1 MLTRTTRWRFLHLL
15 LALALVLAACGGD
28 DDTTETTAADTTTT
42 TAAPADDGGE
52 EETTTTTEAEPED
65 MTPIRIGTLTSLTG
79 NFTPWGVQV
88 RDGMQLA
95 VDDINAAGGV
105 DGRMLELVVADDQSN
120 AEEGAN
126 AFERLV
132 ESDGVIAIGGIISS
146 DVGLNTARLA
156 EEFEIPLFLVK
167 AGAEAILTTDS
178 RYTFRTCLPSA
189 PMVAGPVLQYAQDQG
204 VDRVGAI
211 IADYGWGRA
220 IEAALVD
227 TFTDSG
233 IELQIEV
240 APIGEQDFATYLR
253 SLEQFD
259 PGLIVATGH
268 PPGAGPITVQSADL
282 GFDVPIAGAYTPRSL
297 VVGGVAE
304 AAIGRYSDFACADY
318 FSDEYQE
325 LARHYLE
332 ASDNAFMEDD
342 AVAGYGIVTMVAD
355 AVGAVGDDPV
365 AISEYLHGQSYD
377 LPGYAFTVSWTEF
390 GELASAQPLFTT
402 TAGEG
407 APEGVNEAGTWYP
420 EFLLLP
426 EPLEPYV
433 P

>member
-1 MLTRTTRWRFLHLL
+1 MLKRTTRWRFLHLL

-28 DDTTETTAADTTTT
+28 DDTTETTGGDTTT
-42 TAAPADDGGE
+42 TAAPADDGETE
-52 EETTTTTEAEPED
+52 EETTTTTEAEAED

-156 EEFEIPLFLVK
+156 EEFGIPLFLVK

-325 LARHYLE
+325 LARRYLE
-332 ASDNAFMEDD
+332 TSDNVFMEDD

-355 AVGAVGDDPV
+355 AVGAVGDDPA

>member
-42 TAAPADDGGE
+42 AAPADDGGGE
-52 EETTTTTEAEPED
+52 EETTTTTEAEPEE

-355 AVGAVGDDPV
+355 AVGVVGDDPV

>member
-1 MLTRTTRWRFLHLL
+1 MFGKTTRWPFLSLL
-15 LALALVLAACGGD
+15 LTLALVLAACGEDSG
-28 DDTTETTAADTTTT
+28 TTETTAAATTT
-42 TAAPADDGGE
+42 TATEPADDGD
-52 EETTTTTEAEPED
+52 EETTTTASEPAD
-65 MTPIRIGTLTSLTG
+65 TSPIRIGTLTSLTG

-105 DGRMLELVVADDQSN
+105 DGRTLELVVSDDQSN
-120 AEEGAN
+120 AEEGAS

-132 ESDGVIAIGGIISS
+132 EADEVIAVGGIISS

-156 EEFEIPLFLVK
+156 EEFGIPLFLIK
-167 AGAEAILTTDS
+167 AGSQAILTTDS

-220 IEAALVD
+220 IESALVD
-227 TFTDSG
+227 TFEGSG

-268 PPGAGPITVQSADL
+268 PPGSGPITVQSAAL

-318 FSDEYQE
+318 FSDDYVE
-325 LARHYLE
+325 LARRYLE
-332 ASDNAFMEDD
+332 FSDNVFMEDD
-342 AVAGYGIVTMVAD
+342 AVAGYGIVTMIAD
-355 AVGAVGDDPV
+355 AVGAVGDDPA

-390 GELASAQPLFTT
+390 GELASAQPIFTT
-402 TAGEG
+402 TAAEG
-407 APEGVNEAGTWYP
+407 APDGTNDAGTWYP

-426 EPLEPYV
+426 EPLEPFI